1 MCFGVDVMRDFFCRM
16 VRLSSFL
23 ILMGVAPLVQA
34 AGYTASITTAYPQ
47 LPVDNAVAKQV
58 VWAAGN
64 SSGFPSATIACDD
77 CISQVMPIG
86 FNFNFGGVSYPN
98 WSMQSN
104 GVIFFQPA
112 GTTGSGTT
120 GAAAAS
126 GAPTYTPNSL
136 PTANFGTSGQ
146 PALMPF
152 WADLIHNASSL
163 TFPQTSARASL
174 YQYQVLTVSG
184 AQVLVVQLKNVG
196 YFSAPSNPVNMQIQ
210 IWSTGQIVYAYGS
223 ITTIT
228 SGNSGLT
235 IGLQY
240 PGGGCNSLAN
250 KLSTS
255 LSNQSYL
262 FAWDANAPACQQ
274 IPTVNHFEI
283 RESGTATM
291 CTEPVKVLACSS
303 ATAPCPAANIISNQ
317 IINAAVT
324 VTGTG
329 TVGTPNISP
338 SSFNLQPSSSIQ
350 TVNLTWATG
359 SAGTATLG
367 IQASV
372 SATGALVCTNAAG
385 TARQANCNMVVSNR
399 ACVTPP
405 HHFEIRGPATGSTCA
420 NSTFT
425 LKAWAD
431 ATQTLPYT
439 AGWTGTLTQAGNPAS
454 LPNLGAFTVPAGSST
469 VDISP
474 IGFVSNGA
482 TTFSTSSPTALVGST
497 TCSFGS
503 SNSCLLVAT
512 NASCAADFNCTETT
526 SNTSSTPADS
536 APTTGR
542 LYTKLTGTSFTVDVI
557 ARLAGG
563 AVVDDYASDV
573 DKAVNVELVDS
584 SNGASCAAY
593 PNITDVSPTSQNL
606 VFAKANQSTD
616 KGRKSVSFTVG
627 NAYQN
632 VRCRARD
639 NNGVVGCSQDS
650 FTIRPQGVTLSATG
664 ATATAPSA
672 TASPAIAA
680 GSSFSLRAV
689 ASPATATNYAGTL
702 DQATTKITAQDPTK
716 SVIATGGTAGV
727 LSPNALTAGQTVTN
741 ATYSEV
747 GYAYLEPDAY
757 VDSNYTAIDSPND
770 CVAGSSSNVLNAAG
784 KYGCN
789 VANQT
794 TFTLGRFR
802 PNNFITVVTP
812 ACAAGN
818 FSYAGSTTPART
830 GQAFSVVVTA
840 QNAAGST
847 TSNYRGLFAHTPVLT
862 NAGSTSGISGNA
874 LIFSNGVAT
883 ASVVYTAGTARSSP
897 VTLTMRAV
905 DVDPVSPASSQGYTE
920 GQSLIR
926 SGQVRLSNA
935 YGSELLDLPMSLT
948 AQYWNGTGWVT
959 NTFDSCT
966 TGVGLSSAIVSASL
980 AASKVCAWDSGAPG
994 LSGIGC
1000 STAGVSSKKFAEP
1013 PSAGNFNLNLQKP
1026 GAGFGGS
1033 ADITVTVPTWLQFV
1047 GNGSVATSP
1056 KGRATF
1062 GVYKSPL
1069 IYLRENY

>member
-1 MCFGVDVMRDFFCRM
+1 MIESIRRT
-16 VRLSSFL
+16 VRFWGLLFL
-23 ILMGVAPLVQA
+23 LCGAGVAQS

-47 LPVDNAVAKQV
+47 LAINNAVARQV

-64 SSGFPSATIACDD
+64 STGFPSATIACDD

-86 FNFNFGGVSYPN
+86 FNFNFGGVNYPN

-104 GVIFFQPA
+104 GVIFFQAAGATGA
-112 GTTGSGTT
+112 GTTGS
-120 GAAAAS
+120 AAAQ
-126 GAPTYTPNSL
+126 GGPTYSPNNL
-136 PTANFGTSGQ
+136 PTANFGTAGQ

-184 AQVLVVQLKNVG
+184 AQVLVIQLTNVG
-196 YFSAPSNPVNMQIQ
+196 YFSAPANPVNMQIQ

-228 SGNSGLT
+228 SGNNGLT

-291 CTEPVKVLACSS
+291 CAEPVKVLACSS

-329 TVGTPNISP
+329 SVGTPNISP
-338 SSFNLQPSSSIQ
+338 SSFNLQPGSPIQ

-367 IQASV
+367 VQASI
-372 SATGALVCTNAAG
+372 ATTGALVCTNAAG

-425 LKAWAD
+425 IRAWAD
-431 ATQTLPYT
+431 AAQAVPYT
-439 AGWTGTLTQAGNPAS
+439 AGWTGTLTQTGNPAS
-454 LPNLGAFTVPAGSST
+454 IPNLGAFTVPAGSSS

-474 IGFVSNGA
+474 VGFVSAGT
-482 TTFSTSSPTALVGST
+482 TTFSTSSPTPLVGST
-497 TCSFGS
+497 TCNFGGS
-503 SNSCLLVAT
+503 TSCALVASKAT
-512 NASCAADFNCTETT
+512 CAEDFNCTESV
-526 SNTSSTPADS
+526 SNTSQNPADS
-536 APTTGR
+536 ASTAGR
-542 LYTKLTGTSFTVDVI
+542 LYSKLAGTGFSFDVM
-557 ARLAGG
+557 ARLSTG
-563 AVVDDYASDV
+563 AVATGYASDA
-573 DKAVNVELVDS
+573 DKTVNVELVDGS
-584 SNGASCAAY
+584 TGGSCAAY
-593 PNITDVSPTSQNL
+593 PNITGASPTSQNL
-606 VFAKANQSTD
+606 VFAKTNQATD
-616 KGRKSVSFTVG
+616 LGRKSVSFTVG
-627 NAYQN
+627 NSYQN

-650 FTIRPQGVTLSATG
+650 FAIRPQGVTLSATG

-672 TASPAIAA
+672 SASPAIAA

-689 ASPATATNYAGTL
+689 ASPNTATNYAGTL
-702 DQATTKITAQDPTK
+702 NQVTAKITAQDPTQNVAA
-716 SVIATGGTAGV
+716 SGGTPGA
-727 LSPNALTAGQTVTN
+727 LSPNTLTAGQTVTN

-747 GYAYLEPDAY
+747 GYAYLEADAY
-757 VDSNYTAIDSPND
+757 VDSNYAAIDSPND

-794 TFTLGRFR
+794 TFTIGRFR

-812 ACAAGN
+812 ACVAGN

-840 QNAAGST
+840 QNAAGGAT
-847 TSNYRGLFAHTPVLT
+847 ANYRGLFAHTPTLT
-862 NAGSTSGISGNA
+862 NAGSTVGLSGNA
-874 LIFSNGVAT
+874 LTFSNGVAT
-883 ASVVYTAGTARSSP
+883 ASVVYTADTPQSPP
-897 VTLTMRAV
+897 VTLVMRAV
-905 DVDPVSPASSQGYTE
+905 DSDPVSPASSVGFAQG
-920 GQSLIR
+920 QALIR
-926 SGQVRLSNA
+926 SGQVRLANA
-935 YGSELLDLPMSLT
+935 YGSELLDLPMLLT
-948 AQYWNGTGWVT
+948 AQYWNGTGWAT
-959 NTFDSCT
+959 NTLDSCT
-966 TGVGLSSAIVSASL
+966 TGVSLNAVIVSGAL
-980 AASKVCAWDSGAPG
+980 TVSKVCAWDSGAPG
-994 LSGIGC
+994 LSGMGC
-1000 STAGVSSKKFAEP
+1000 SAAGVSSKKFASP
-1013 PSAGNFNLNLQKP
+1013 ASAGNFNLNLQKP
-1026 GAGFGGS
+1026 GAGFAGT
-1033 ADITVTVPTWLQFV
+1033 ADITVTVPTWLQSV
-1047 GNGSVATSP
+1047 GNGSVVSSP